1 MRLVTRY
8 AIAFLLAA
16 IGALI
21 GGCASLGTTT
31 PDYRAIVASPDRS
44 EADRKT
50 DQRRKPAELL
60 AFSGVKTGMKV
71 LDVGAGG
78 GYSSELVARAVGPTG
93 VVYAQNSQQMI
104 DNFVKTAF
112 DDRAKKGAMTNVVK
126 SVRDFDELAP
136 AEVKDLDLI
145 TMYLVYHDTTY
156 MDVDRAKMD
165 RRLFEL
171 LKPGGYLVI
180 TDHSAKAGVDPG
192 VGKSLHRIDEA
203 LLKRE
208 VEAAGFKLVEEAN
221 FLRNPGD
228 QRDAPFFK
236 MQTPTDQF
244 ALKFVKP

>member
-180 TDHSAKAGVDPG
+180 TDHSAKAGADPG

-208 VEAAGFKLVEEAN
+208 VEAAGFKLVVEAN
-221 FLRNPGD
+221 FLGNPGD